1 MAFGR
6 KSKRVRLERMP
17 ELRSERTPAPE
28 SSTVVESASV
38 PEPDPTASPPSQ
50 PVDSAPPQPEVAA
63 DAAAADIPAAEA
75 PGEEPDE
82 TSTGDAVAIASTG
95 DGVAIT
101 SASDAVALAS
111 TGGAGGSGRRS
122 GRSRRRSGAGGS
134 SVRGGRAL
142 LVAVLVAVVL
152 TLLATAVQQ
161 PTPVVTEGAVAVE
174 PIGSAVLLCP
184 EPGAGTDLGVRVT
197 AAIVPGQPGQ
207 DGEDGAAGLET
218 LPGKES
224 ASSAIRVPGGQA
236 QIEAFGTRL
245 PAIRAYGEGSLAPG
259 LVADQWGRDP
269 GGRGRGMASTACA
282 PAASEFW
289 FVGGGAIAGR
299 QTRVVLVNPDQTSAI
314 VDVIIHGPDGL
325 IDAPAGRGLVV
336 KGEDR
341 LVVRLDVLA
350 PGVTATAVH
359 VLARTGRVGASV
371 DDEQRTGLATVG
383 TDWIPQAALPATRVY
398 VPGIVNG
405 PGARVLSIGAPG
417 DDDAVVDIR
426 VIAPDGTFAP
436 AERSRVEVSADA
448 VVTLDMAPV
457 LDRKPAT
464 LELTSNVPIVAGMR
478 QFFGG
483 RNVQDE
489 TSFSAGAQPF
499 SGPAAASGLPVR
511 AATDVRLVITAPES
525 DAEVDIVLLPF
536 RGGKDAAVP
545 TDARRIKID
554 GGTVRYIRLNPPAGI
569 DWYTAVVTP
578 AEGSGPVLVAHRVRE
593 RSRFG
598 DLVTGYPWRP
608 LRTEVVVP
616 TAVQDPAIAV
626 R

>member
-6 KSKRVRLERMP
+6 KKVKLERLP
-17 ELRSERTPAPE
+17 ELRSEAATPDLPTDEAPARVPAAAE
-28 SSTVVESASV
+28 PFADSTSG
-38 PEPDPTASPPSQ
+38 P
-50 PVDSAPPQPEVAA
+50 VAA
-63 DAAAADIPAAEA
+63 VEPNESAEA
-75 PGEEPDE
+75 PEREP
-82 TSTGDAVAIASTG
+82 AA
-95 DGVAIT
+95 
-101 SASDAVALAS
+101 
-111 TGGAGGSGRRS
+111 GAGSGRRRRRTGGG
-122 GRSRRRSGAGGS
+122 GRSI
-134 SVRGGRAL
+134 RGGRP
-142 LVAVLVAVVL
+142 LVVAVVVALAL
-152 TLLATAVQQ
+152 TGAATLVQR
-161 PTPVVTEGAVAVE
+161 PAPIVTEGAILVE
-174 PIGSAVLLCP
+174 PVGSAVLLCP

-207 DGEDGAAGLET
+207 DAGDGAAGLAT

-224 ASSAIRVPGGQA
+224 ASAKIVVPGGQA

-299 QTRVVLVNPDQTSAI
+299 QTRVVLVNPDQSSAV
-314 VDVIIHGPDGL
+314 VDVIIHGPEGL

-359 VLARTGRVGASV
+359 VLARTGRIGASI
-371 DDEQRTGLATVG
+371 DDEQRTGLSTVG

-405 PGARVLSIGAPG
+405 AGARVLSIGAPG
-417 DDDAVVDIR
+417 EDDAIVDIR

-436 AERSRVEVSADA
+436 AERSRVEVSADS

-457 LDRKPAT
+457 LDKRPAT

-499 SGPAAASGLPVR
+499 AGPSAASGLPVR
-511 AATDVRLVITAPES
+511 AATDVRLLITAPEE
-525 DAEVDIVLLPF
+525 DAQVDVVLLPY
-536 RGGKDAAVP
+536 RGGKDAAQP
-545 TDARRIKID
+545 TEPRRIKIAA
-554 GGTVRYIRLNPPAGI
+554 GTVRYIRLAPPAGI

-578 AEGSGPVLVAHRVRE
+578 VEGSGRILVAHRVRE

-608 LRTEVVVP
+608 LRTEVAVP

>member
-1 MAFGR
+1 MAFRR
-6 KSKRVRLERMP
+6 KKVKLERLP
-17 ELRSERTPAPE
+17 ELRTEETPPAPALE
-28 SSTVVESASV
+28 STPEPAPVESAAV
-38 PEPDPTASPPSQ
+38 E
-50 PVDSAPPQPEVAA
+50 
-63 DAAAADIPAAEA
+63 PAAVEA
-75 PGEEPDE
+75 RPSRARLSSPRPRRPM
-82 TSTGDAVAIASTG
+82 SRR
-95 DGVAIT
+95 
-101 SASDAVALAS
+101 LAS
-111 TGGAGGSGRRS
+111 WFRRGADDRGGPGARRGG
-122 GRSRRRSGAGGS
+122 GRSSF
-134 SVRGGRAL
+134 RGGRPL
-142 LVAVLVAVVL
+142 LIAVLVAVVL
-152 TLLATAVQQ
+152 TLAASLVQR
-161 PTPVVTEGAVAVE
+161 PTPIVADGAVVVE
-174 PIGSAVLLCP
+174 PIGSSVMLCP

-207 DGEDGAAGLET
+207 DVGDGAAGLET

-224 ASSAIRVPGGQA
+224 ASSKILVPGGQA

-314 VDVIIHGPDGL
+314 VDVIIHGPEGL
-325 IDAPAGRGLVV
+325 IDAPAGRGLVI

-405 PGARVLSIGAPG
+405 SGARVLSIGAPG
-417 DDDAVVDIR
+417 EDDAIVDIR
-426 VIAPDGTFAP
+426 VISPDGTFAP

-448 VVTLDMAPV
+448 VVTLDMSPV
-457 LDRKPAT
+457 LGGNPST

-489 TSFSAGAQPF
+489 TAFSAGAQPF

-511 AATDVRLVITAPES
+511 AATDVRLLLTAPEADARSRHRPAALPRRQGSS
-525 DAEVDIVLLPF
+525 DPDRAAPHQD
-536 RGGKDAAVP
+536 RGGHGP
-545 TDARRIKID
+545 QR
-554 GGTVRYIRLNPPAGI
+554 PAGAAGGHRLVHRGRHPRGGLRARSSRPI
-569 DWYTAVVTP
+569 AYASGR
-578 AEGSGPVLVAHRVRE
+578 GS
-593 RSRFG
+593 
-598 DLVTGYPWRP
+598 
-608 LRTEVVVP
+608 
-616 TAVQDPAIAV
+616 AIW
-626 R
+626 